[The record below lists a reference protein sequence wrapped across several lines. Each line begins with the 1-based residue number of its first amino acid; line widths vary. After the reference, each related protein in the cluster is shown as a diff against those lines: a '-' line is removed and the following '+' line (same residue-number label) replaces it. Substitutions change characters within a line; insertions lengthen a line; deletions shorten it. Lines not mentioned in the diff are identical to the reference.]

1 MAAYRLEGGTVLSV
15 VVTRIV
21 SAVMLGLPVLAIIYF
36 GRPAFELMVALAAAV
51 MAWEW
56 FGMCGAGH
64 APSTGLIIG
73 VVLLISV
80 AAAGLVGIGEAFV
93 VLALGAGAILV
104 FARGGL
110 WLTGGVLYL
119 GLPCVVLVW
128 LRSDPLAGR
137 YVVFWLMAVVW
148 ASDIGAYAAGRL
160 IGGPRLAPRISPNK
174 TWAGLIGGIG
184 LGALAS
190 AAFAAANGH
199 PLPAAPAMVGAL
211 LGFVAQAGDLGE
223 SWVKRR
229 FGVKDASALIPGH
242 GGLLDRVDGL
252 LAAILVVAFIAAADE
267 GALSRW
273 L

>member
-1 MAAYRLEGGTVLSV
+1 M
-15 VVTRIV
+15 
-21 SAVMLGLPVLAIIYF
+21 
-36 GRPAFELMVALAAAV
+36 
-51 MAWEW
+51 
-56 FGMCGAGH
+56 
-64 APSTGLIIG
+64 
-73 VVLLISV
+73 
-80 AAAGLVGIGEAFV
+80 AAAGLVGIGEAFI

-110 WLTGGVLYL
+110 WLTSGVLYL
-119 GLPCVVLVW
+119 GLPCVALVW

-137 YVVFWLMAVVW
+137 DVVFWLMALVW

-174 TWAGLIGGIG
+174 TWAGLIGG
-184 LGALAS
+184 
-190 AAFAAANGH
+190 
-199 PLPAAPAMVGAL
+199 VGA
-211 LGFVAQAGDLGE
+211 GRGGE
-223 SWVKRR
+223 RRLRRGARPFRFRPRRHWSELSWVSSPRPAISPKSWVKRR

>member
-1 MAAYRLEGGTVLSV
+1 MPT
-15 VVTRIV
+15 VVTRTL
-21 SAVMLGLPVLAIIYF
+21 AGFAFGLPVLLIAWL
-36 GRPAFELMVALAAAV
+36 GTPAFEVMVALAAGILAR
-51 MAWEW
+51 EW
-56 FGMCGAGH
+56 FGM
-64 APSTGLIIG
+64 TGSGQSPRSGLLVG
-73 VVLLISV
+73 CVVVIAVAV
-80 AAAGLVGIGEAFV
+80 AASFGLGVALAALALGTVLV
-93 VLALGAGAILV
+93 VLATRGTPWMTLG
-104 FARGGL
+104 
-110 WLTGGVLYL
+110 TLYI
-119 GLPCVVLVW
+119 GLPCVALVW
-128 LRSDPLAGR
+128 LRNDPAAGR
-137 YVVFWLMAVVW
+137 DIVLWLLLVVW
-148 ASDIGAYAAGRL
+148 ASDIGAYATGRL

-211 LGFVAQAGDLGE
+211 MGFVAQAGDLGE

-229 FGVKDASALIPGH
+229 FGVKDASTLIPGH